1 MNNLPE
7 EIFENCVLPDAEL
20 KGLPSSAGFVLFA
33 DNQNRPIALLTTSNI
48 KRTAKTKLA
57 EKIEPFGSAQ
67 GRPTK
72 RADLK
77 SITAKI
83 YYTVCPCK
91 FRLAI
96 KYFDAVRKIFGQN
109 YKEHIKLV
117 LPWFIK
123 IDLSEKIPFFS
134 VTKKPTFKTGE
145 EILGPFPGQRAAT
158 VFLKAIEDAFKLC
171 KRNDLVNNQ
180 RAAQSCPYLQM
191 DACVGVCGGKISSED
206 YRSLLKDAFDAAV
219 KPAEAIEKFQTEM
232 QTAAKEL
239 NFEKA
244 TELKKMIDKLSAL
257 KKRIYPHTNFP
268 SICTCSESSAKISVQ
283 HSQTNQHS
291 EKIGVGACRWTG
303 DLKKLKIVHIDK
315 SFKIKPEGAK
325 KKVQTYAVFVMNFSQ
340 IIDLGDFILDNSN
353 SIYKTIS
360 KSLENLRN
368 STDPSTSLR
377 ARNISD
383 ETIERFSIASYF
395 LYRSKPSGL
404 WLNVSKGFEPKEL
417 IDKFKT

>member
-1 MNNLPE
+1 MNTLPE
-7 EIFENCVLPDAEL
+7 EIFENCVLPDDEL

-33 DNQNRPIALLTTSNI
+33 DNQNRPIAFLTAANI

-57 EKIEPFGSAQ
+57 EKIESN
-67 GRPTK
+67 K

-77 SITAKI
+77 NITAKI
-83 YYTVCPCK
+83 YYTICPCK
-91 FRLAI
+91 FRLAV
-96 KYFDAVRKIFGQN
+96 KYFDAVRMVFGQN

-123 IDLSEKIPFFS
+123 IDLSEKIPSFS
-134 VTKKPTFKTGE
+134 ITKKPTFKTKE

-158 VFLKAIEDAFKLC
+158 AFLKTIEDAFKLC
-171 KRNDLVNNQ
+171 KRSDLVNNYK
-180 RAAQSCPYLQM
+180 AAQSCPYLQM

-206 YRSLLKDAFDAAV
+206 YRSLLKEAFEAGIQ
-219 KPAEAIEKFQTEM
+219 PEEAIGKIEIEM

-244 TELKKMIDKLSAL
+244 AGLKKKIEKLSAL

-268 SICTCSESSAKISVQ
+268 SICTCSESSAKIGVQ

-315 SFKIKPEGAK
+315 SFKIKPEGSK
-325 KKVQTYAVFVMNFSQ
+325 KKVQTYAVFVIDFFN
-340 IIDLGDFILDNSN
+340 IIDLGDFALDNPDL
-353 SIYKTIS
+353 IYEAIS
-360 KSLENLRN
+360 KSSGNPPQ
-368 STDPSTSLR
+368 D
-377 ARNISD
+377 ICD
-383 ETIERFSIASYF
+383 EIIERFSIASYF
-395 LYRSKPSGL
+395 LYRSKPAGL
-404 WLNVSKGFEPKEL
+404 WINASEGFNREDIL
-417 IDKFKT
+417 KFKI